1 MRRVLAVL
9 LVVTCVVALAPPAA
23 YAGGHGA
30 ARVAIGLATFA
41 IFAPFI
47 IAGEILSLALPP
59 YRAPAVV
66 VAPPPAYYAP
76 APAYSMPPP
85 AYSAPAPAYS
95 MPPPAYS
102 APAPAYSAPPPAY
115 SAPTAYVRQTYAAP
129 APAQPRVIQ
138 YPGGRYELRGDGI
151 ATAYEWVW
159 IPNPTNLPSPPG
171 APSAY
176 SAPAPTYSAPPA
188 QVQQTYAAPA
198 PAQPTVFQYP
208 HGRYE
213 LRGDGITTAYQWV
226 WISNLTIAPPPLGVP
241 PAQPAASQ

>member
-23 YAGGHGA
+23 HAGGHGA

-76 APAYSMPPP
+76 APAYSVPPP
-85 AYSAPAPAYS
+85 AYY
-95 MPPPAYS
+95 

-115 SAPTAYVRQTYAAP
+115 SAPPAYVRQTYAAP

-188 QVQQTYAAPA
+188 HVQQTYAAPA

-226 WISNLTIAPPPLGVP
+226 WISNQTIAPP
-241 PAQPAASQ
+241 AASQ

>member
-9 LVVTCVVALAPPAA
+9 LIVTCVVALAPPAA
-23 YAGGHGA
+23 HAGGHGA

-76 APAYSMPPP
+76 APAYSVPPP
-85 AYSAPAPAYS
+85 AYY
-95 MPPPAYS
+95 

-115 SAPTAYVRQTYAAP
+115 SAPPAYVRQTYAAP

-188 QVQQTYAAPA
+188 PVQQTYAAPA

-226 WISNLTIAPPPLGVP
+226 WISNQTIAPPPLGAP
-241 PAQPAASQ
+241 SAPPAASQ

>member
-23 YAGGHGA
+23 HAGGHGA

-76 APAYSMPPP
+76 APAYSAPPP
-85 AYSAPAPAYS
+85 AYY
-95 MPPPAYS
+95 

-188 QVQQTYAAPA
+188 PVQQTYAAPA

-226 WISNLTIAPPPLGVP
+226 WISNQTIAPPPLGAP
-241 PAQPAASQ
+241 SAPPAASQ

>member
-9 LVVTCVVALAPPAA
+9 LVVTCLVALAPPAA
-23 YAGGHGA
+23 HAGGHGA

-76 APAYSMPPP
+76 APAYSVPPP
-85 AYSAPAPAYS
+85 AYY
-95 MPPPAYS
+95 

-115 SAPTAYVRQTYAAP
+115 SAPPAYVRQTYAAP

-138 YPGGRYELRGDGI
+138 YPGGRYELHGDGI

-188 QVQQTYAAPA
+188 PVQQTYAAPA

-226 WISNLTIAPPPLGVP
+226 WISNQTIAPPPLGAP
-241 PAQPAASQ
+241 SAPPAASQ

>member
-9 LVVTCVVALAPPAA
+9 LIVTCVVALAPPAA
-23 YAGGHGA
+23 HAGGHGA

-76 APAYSMPPP
+76 APAYSVPPP
-85 AYSAPAPAYS
+85 AYY
-95 MPPPAYS
+95 

-188 QVQQTYAAPA
+188 PVQQTYAAPA

-213 LRGDGITTAYQWV
+213 LRGDGITTTYQWV
-226 WISNLTIAPPPLGVP
+226 WISNPTIAPPPLGAP
-241 PAQPAASQ
+241 SAPPAASQ

>member
-9 LVVTCVVALAPPAA
+9 LIATCVVALAPPAA
-23 YAGGHGA
+23 HAESHGA

-76 APAYSMPPP
+76 APAYS
-85 AYSAPAPAYS
+85 
-95 MPPPAYS
+95 
-102 APAPAYSAPPPAY
+102 APPPAY
-115 SAPTAYVRQTYAAP
+115 SAPTAYVRQTYTAP

-188 QVQQTYAAPA
+188 PVQQTYAAPA

-226 WISNLTIAPPPLGVP
+226 WISNQTIAPP
-241 PAQPAASQ
+241 AASQ

>member
-23 YAGGHGA
+23 HAGGHGA

-76 APAYSMPPP
+76 APAYSVPPP
-85 AYSAPAPAYS
+85 AYY
-95 MPPPAYS
+95 

-115 SAPTAYVRQTYAAP
+115 SAPPAYVRQTYAAP

-138 YPGGRYELRGDGI
+138 YPGGRYELHGDGI

-188 QVQQTYAAPA
+188 PVQQTYAAPA

-226 WISNLTIAPPPLGVP
+226 WISNQTIAPPPLGAP
-241 PAQPAASQ
+241 SAPPAASQ

>member
-76 APAYSMPPP
+76 APAYSAPPP
-85 AYSAPAPAYS
+85 AYY
-95 MPPPAYS
+95 

-129 APAQPRVIQ
+129 APAQSRVIQ

-188 QVQQTYAAPA
+188 HVQQTYAAPA

-226 WISNLTIAPPPLGVP
+226 WISNPTIAPPPLGAP
-241 PAQPAASQ
+241 PAPSAASQ

>member
-1 MRRVLAVL
+1 MRRMLAVL
-9 LVVTCVVALAPPAA
+9 LVVVTCVVALAPPAA
-23 YAGGHGA
+23 HAGGHGA

-76 APAYSMPPP
+76 APAYSVPPP
-85 AYSAPAPAYS
+85 AYY
-95 MPPPAYS
+95 

-188 QVQQTYAAPA
+188 PVQQTYAAPA

-226 WISNLTIAPPPLGVP
+226 WISNQTIAPPPLGAP
-241 PAQPAASQ
+241 SAPPAASQ

>member
-23 YAGGHGA
+23 HAGGHGA

-76 APAYSMPPP
+76 APAYSVPPP
-85 AYSAPAPAYS
+85 AYY
-95 MPPPAYS
+95 

-115 SAPTAYVRQTYAAP
+115 SAPPAYVRQTYAAP

-138 YPGGRYELRGDGI
+138 YPGGRYELHGDGI

-176 SAPAPTYSAPPA
+176 SGPAPTYSAPPA
-188 QVQQTYAAPA
+188 HVQQTYAAPA
-198 PAQPTVFQYP
+198 SAQPTVFQYP

-226 WISNLTIAPPPLGVP
+226 WISNQTITPPPPG
-241 PAQPAASQ
+241 AQPAPSAASQ

>member
-23 YAGGHGA
+23 HAGGHGA
-30 ARVAIGLATFA
+30 ARVAIGLAAFA

-47 IAGEILSLALPP
+47 IAGEILSLAVPP

-66 VAPPPAYYAP
+66 VAPPPAYY
-76 APAYSMPPP
+76 
-85 AYSAPAPAYS
+85 
-95 MPPPAYS
+95 

-129 APAQPRVIQ
+129 APAQSRVIQ

-226 WISNLTIAPPPLGVP
+226 WISNQTIAPTPLGTP
-241 PAQPAASQ
+241 PASQ

>member
-9 LVVTCVVALAPPAA
+9 LIVTCVVALVPPAA
-23 YAGGHGA
+23 HAGGHGA

-76 APAYSMPPP
+76 APAYSVPPP
-85 AYSAPAPAYS
+85 AYY
-95 MPPPAYS
+95 

-115 SAPTAYVRQTYAAP
+115 SAPPAYVRQTYAAP
-129 APAQPRVIQ
+129 VPAQPRVIQ

-159 IPNPTNLPSPPG
+159 IPNPTNLPSSPG

-176 SAPAPTYSAPPA
+176 SAPAPTYSTPPA
-188 QVQQTYAAPA
+188 PVQQTSAAPA

-226 WISNLTIAPPPLGVP
+226 WISNQTIAPPPLGAP
-241 PAQPAASQ
+241 SAPPAASQ

>member
-1 MRRVLAVL
+1 MMRRILAVL

-23 YAGGHGA
+23 HAGGHGA

-66 VAPPPAYYAP
+66 VAPPAYY
-76 APAYSMPPP
+76 
-85 AYSAPAPAYS
+85 
-95 MPPPAYS
+95 

-115 SAPTAYVRQTYAAP
+115 SPPPAAYSAPPSYVRQTYAAP

-138 YPGGRYELRGDGI
+138 YPGGRYELRGDGV

-176 SAPAPTYSAPPA
+176 AAPAPTYSAPP
-188 QVQQTYAAPA
+188 
-198 PAQPTVFQYP
+198 
-208 HGRYE
+208 
-213 LRGDGITTAYQWV
+213 
-226 WISNLTIAPPPLGVP
+226 
-241 PAQPAASQ
+241 

>member
-1 MRRVLAVL
+1 V
-9 LVVTCVVALAPPAA
+9 
-23 YAGGHGA
+23 
-30 ARVAIGLATFA
+30 
-41 IFAPFI
+41 
-47 IAGEILSLALPP
+47 
-59 YRAPAVV
+59 
-66 VAPPPAYYAP
+66 PPPAYY
-76 APAYSMPPP
+76 
-85 AYSAPAPAYS
+85 
-95 MPPPAYS
+95 

-115 SAPTAYVRQTYAAP
+115 SAPPAYVRQTYAAP

-188 QVQQTYAAPA
+188 HVQQTYAAPA

>member
-76 APAYSMPPP
+76 APAYS
-85 AYSAPAPAYS
+85 
-95 MPPPAYS
+95 
-102 APAPAYSAPPPAY
+102 APPPAY

-129 APAQPRVIQ
+129 APAQSRVIQ

-226 WISNLTIAPPPLGVP
+226 WISNQTIAPLPLGAP
-241 PAQPAASQ
+241 SAPPAASQ

>member
-1 MRRVLAVL
+1 MRRMLAVL
-9 LVVTCVVALAPPAA
+9 LVVVTCVVALAPPAA
-23 YAGGHGA
+23 HAGGHGA

-76 APAYSMPPP
+76 APAYSVPPP
-85 AYSAPAPAYS
+85 AYY
-95 MPPPAYS
+95 

-115 SAPTAYVRQTYAAP
+115 SAPPAYVRQTYAAP

-188 QVQQTYAAPA
+188 PVQQTYAAPA

-226 WISNLTIAPPPLGVP
+226 WISNQTIAPPPLGAP
-241 PAQPAASQ
+241 SAPPAASQ

>member
-1 MRRVLAVL
+1 MRRMLAAL
-9 LVVTCVVALAPPAA
+9 LVVTCVVALAPSAA
-23 YAGGHGA
+23 HAGGHGA
-30 ARVAIGLATFA
+30 ARVAIGLAAFA

-59 YRAPAVV
+59 YRAPEVV

-76 APAYSMPPP
+76 APAYS
-85 AYSAPAPAYS
+85 
-95 MPPPAYS
+95 
-102 APAPAYSAPPPAY
+102 APPPAY
-115 SAPTAYVRQTYAAP
+115 SSPPAYVRQTYAAP
-129 APAQPRVIQ
+129 APAPPRVIQ

-176 SAPAPTYSAPPA
+176 SAPAPAYSAPPA
-188 QVQQTYAAPA
+188 HVQQTYAAPA
-198 PAQPTVFQYP
+198 LAQPTVFQYP

-226 WISNLTIAPPPLGVP
+226 WISNQTIAPPPLGAPPVP
-241 PAQPAASQ
+241 PAASQ

>member
-1 MRRVLAVL
+1 MRRMLAVL
-9 LVVTCVVALAPPAA
+9 LVVVTCVVALAPPAA
-23 YAGGHGA
+23 HAGGHGA

-76 APAYSMPPP
+76 APAYSVPPP
-85 AYSAPAPAYS
+85 AYY
-95 MPPPAYS
+95 

-115 SAPTAYVRQTYAAP
+115 SAPPAYVRQTYAAP

-159 IPNPTNLPSPPG
+159 IPSPTNLPSPPG

-176 SAPAPTYSAPPA
+176 SGPAPTYSAPPA
-188 QVQQTYAAPA
+188 HVQQNYAAPA

-226 WISNLTIAPPPLGVP
+226 WISNQTIAPPPLGAP
-241 PAQPAASQ
+241 SAPPAASQ